1 MKLTY
6 TIAITLAAFS
16 IAGFAAEKKIQMKDL
31 PPAVQKAVEEQ
42 TKGAT
47 VKGISKEVENG
58 KTMFE
63 VETTVNGKGRD
74 LILDPAGA
82 VVEVEAEVTLDS
94 IPTPAKAAIEKKA
107 VGGKI
112 IKVETLTKGKSITY
126 EAAIKKGMKTSEVTV
141 NADGS
146 STK

>member
-82 VVEVEAEVTLDS
+82 VVEVEEEVTLDS
-94 IPTPAKAAIEKKA
+94 IPAPAKAAIEKKA

-112 IKVETLTKGKSITY
+112 TKLETLTKGKSVTY

>member
-82 VVEVEAEVTLDS
+82 VVEVEEEVTLDS
-94 IPTPAKAAIEKKA
+94 IPAPAKAAIEKKA

-112 IKVETLTKGKSITY
+112 TKVETLTKGKSVTY